1 MTRVLPTAIACASLL
16 LANGAIAAKPGGAGN
31 GPQGQAGAEHG
42 KAHHQHVHKNGHA
55 LLGEKLKQDGKHAI
69 GKLGSRDVTA
79 NVKGGK
85 VTGMAAGELAAKR
98 VQTKTKMATTDTAPP
113 RAAWSPHIPP
123 RLPADYYD
131 GS

>member
-1 MTRVLPTAIACASLL
+1 MNRVLTTAIACGSLL

-31 GPQGQAGAEHG
+31 GPPGQTGGEHG

-69 GKLGSRDVTA
+69 GKLGNRDVTA

-85 VTGMAAGELAAKR
+85 VTGMAAGELAGKR
-98 VQTKTKMATTDTAPP
+98 VKTKTKMASLDSGLVP
-113 RAAWSPHIPP
+113 AAWSP
-123 RLPADYYD
+123 
-131 GS
+131 